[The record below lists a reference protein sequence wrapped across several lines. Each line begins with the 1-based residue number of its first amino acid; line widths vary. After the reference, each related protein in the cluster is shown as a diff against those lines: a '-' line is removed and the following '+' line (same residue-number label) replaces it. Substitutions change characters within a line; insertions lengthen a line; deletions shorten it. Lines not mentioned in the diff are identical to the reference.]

1 MKVIVIFNFLWFAS
15 VLASSPEGMDYFKSH
30 SKLRLLIINGI
41 VSFFYDS
48 NVEHSLRQILHNN
61 VKAVWCLG

>member
-15 VLASSPEGMDYFKSH
+15 VLTSSPEGMDYFKSH
-30 SKLRLLIINGI
+30 SKLRLLIISGI

-48 NVEHSLRQILHNN
+48 NVEHS
-61 VKAVWCLG
+61 